1 MSWKL
6 GLGSAQGFTGE
17 WREGLVKRTRLV
29 WETYFLTI
37 CEVALESAHSGHS
50 ESAESMTAN
59 GGRKGSESWLTCM
72 GSVQKDVS
80 LLLSSR
86 RSCIFRC
93 NKIIKIKHQDQQL
106 HIIRVVW
113 WCYKSHWWVLIIV
126 PRVRFPRASISLC
139 YQVFQAVQA
148 GEGGFKAWEG
158 LYWKC
163 SVPMSLSLVFLW
175 LSLSLLSLIF
185 VIVLCVNLTSPHD
198 MQTSGYRLF
207 LRMFPQKV
215 SIWISKLNKG
225 NCLPQCGWISPS
237 PLRPEWNKMVGE
249 GRIGALSLCL
259 TVKAETLVFCPW
271 CSWHSGLTEIYTM
284 GSTVLR
290 LLNCMKSF
298 PRFPARRW
306 KINGLFS
313 LHSHTNQFR
322 IISLS
327 LSLISLLVLCFL
339 RSLPN
344 TIFHLCEVG
353 GRAWHTDG
361 EPDHRLW
368 IIPELS
374 LLRAV

>member
-86 RSCIFRC
+86 RTCIFRC
-93 NKIIKIKHQDQQL
+93 IKIIKIKHQDQQL

-126 PRVRFPRASISLC
+126 PRVRFPRGSISLC
-139 YQVFQAVQA
+139 YQVFQAVQVE
-148 GEGGFKAWEG
+148 EGGLKAWEG

-185 VIVLCVNLTSPHD
+185 VIVLCVNLTSPQD

-215 SIWISKLNKG
+215 SIESVNWIKAIVFLN
-225 NCLPQCGWISPS
+225 
-237 PLRPEWNKMVGE
+237 
-249 GRIGALSLCL
+249 
-259 TVKAETLVFCPW
+259 
-271 CSWHSGLTEIYTM
+271 
-284 GSTVLR
+284 
-290 LLNCMKSF
+290 
-298 PRFPARRW
+298 
-306 KINGLFS
+306 
-313 LHSHTNQFR
+313 
-322 IISLS
+322 
-327 LSLISLLVLCFL
+327 
-339 RSLPN
+339 
-344 TIFHLCEVG
+344 VG
-353 GRAWHTDG
+353 GYHPVHWGLNGTKWWGKEELAHSLFAWLLKLKHWSSVLDAPDTQVWLKATPWVLQFSGFSTAWKASLDFQLADG
-361 EPDHRLW
+361 R
-368 IIPELS
+368 
-374 LLRAV
+374 